1 MDKLEGADGGPHTG
15 VSFRSDQ
22 SPPLPSPPT
31 LFSGLRLSPVI
42 IRKPFLFFP
51 TEIELPN

>member
-22 SPPLPSPPT
+22 SPPLPSPPHT

-42 IRKPFLFFP
+42 IRKPFP

>member
-22 SPPLPSPPT
+22 SPPLPSPPP
-31 LFSGLRLSPVI
+31 LSFQAFASHP
-42 IRKPFLFFP
+42 
-51 TEIELPN
+51 